1 MNKSELVEV
10 LAERMN
16 TPQYRVREFV
26 NSLQGV
32 MEETLI
38 KDEKGIILQGFG
50 TFTLWKQ
57 SARLGRNPR
66 NGNECL
72 IRARKSVKFKPGK
85 FLLEALNREDR

>member
-16 TPQYRVREFV
+16 TPQYKVREFV

-38 KDEKGIILQGFG
+38 KDDKGIILQGFG

-57 SARLGRNPR
+57 NARLGRNPR
-66 NGNECL
+66 TGNECL

-85 FLLEALNREDR
+85 FLLEALNKDAR